1 MGSIILKNVL
11 YFLGIH
17 KDIHFKLK
25 SQDTNL
31 DFLIKLNYFFEDIWL
46 IYKNITIQSKPK
58 KNLNTL
64 LQKPTS

>member
-46 IYKNITIQSKPK
+46 ICKNK
-58 KNLNTL
+58 
-64 LQKPTS
+64 